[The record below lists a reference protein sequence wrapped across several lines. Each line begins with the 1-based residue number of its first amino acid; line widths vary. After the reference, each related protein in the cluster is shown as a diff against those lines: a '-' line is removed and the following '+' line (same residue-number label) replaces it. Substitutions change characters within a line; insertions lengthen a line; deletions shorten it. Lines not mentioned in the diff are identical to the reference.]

1 MISILGQ
8 IASDE
13 DAQALREQGMN
24 VASPSDVRAALAEET
39 EDNID
44 VEISSPGGNVVAGSE
59 IYSMLR
65 ASGKHITVN
74 VTGIA
79 ASAASVIATAGDKV
93 LMSPTAQIMIH
104 NARLADG
111 TQTDDTRVVSES
123 LANAYALKSNLSRDE
138 ITYLMENET
147 YITAGQAVK
156 YGLADGLMFNT
167 DNPAIVAELK
177 TEDKKM
183 DPEKKT
189 NPEEQPKTG
198 NDDLTKVLQDIL
210 AELKGIHADMPIKKD
225 EADGK
230 DKQPAPKQEAA
241 PTAFNQETISA
252 IADAVANA
260 LI

>member
-13 DAQALREQGMN
+13 DAQALKEKGVN
-24 VASPSDVRAALAEET
+24 VVSPSDVRAALEKET
-39 EDNID
+39 ADNID

-65 ASGKHITVN
+65 ASGKDITVN

-79 ASAASVIATAGDKV
+79 ASAASVIATAGNKV

-104 NARLADG
+104 NARLSDG

-123 LANAYALKSNLSRDE
+123 LANAYALKSKLSRDE
-138 ITYLMENET
+138 INYLMENET

-156 YGLADGLMFNT
+156 YGLADGLMFNI

-177 TEDKKM
+177 TEDEKM
-183 DPEKKT
+183 DTENKNGQQGTDSKGGED
-189 NPEEQPKTG
+189 NAK
-198 NDDLTKVLQDIL
+198 LLQDIL
-210 AELKGIHADMPIKKD
+210 AELKSIHSDMPAKKKEEDKPDNSKQGD
-225 EADGK
+225 EPVAISD
-230 DKQPAPKQEAA
+230 
-241 PTAFNQETISA
+241 ETIKA
-252 IADAVANA
+252 IADAVANSF
-260 LI
+260 I